1 MKGWSSRRII
11 LITNIGYISLSS
23 SRTCALKGWSSR
35 SNRPPCAFPPG
46 AFCFPASHTF
56 DHFPHTFAT
65 SAFDVTPFA
74 SCSARSLY
82 VRRRFPIRFLCESI
96 HSIKQARQYTQQ
108 HNTTAHQCSPRYNN
122 THSKVTVISP
132 VPLPAPLL
140 LSPRSPRVLRRE
152 GSTPWRQCGI
162 PPGID
167 LPAPA
172 SLRLKSDVEKDEDAM
187 RCG

>member
-1 MKGWSSRRII
+1 M
-11 LITNIGYISLSS
+11 
-23 SRTCALKGWSSR
+23 KGWSSR

-162 PPGID
+162 PPGIAV
-167 LPAPA
+167 PRGTWCTHWVARGGGSGEGEMCVCVCVCVCVCA
-172 SLRLKSDVEKDEDAM
+172 CV
-187 RCG
+187 CI